1 MLYITGTDESDVKQN
16 VRNSRGCPF
25 KVKRRLY
32 KYLPWLKEKVP
43 AKCLK
48 TSSSGVREGV
58 ERTELKME
66 LGVLSK
72 G

>member
-1 MLYITGTDESDVKQN
+1 MNI
-16 VRNSRGCPF
+16 
-25 KVKRRLY
+25 
-32 KYLPWLKEKVP
+32 LPWLNEYDP

-58 ERTELKME
+58 ERTEEKIE